1 MSVVVGLL
9 VGCSDDPTSRTEATT
24 TTEARPSTT
33 TTTRPLDP
41 RPGAADLGDPLTPG
55 AGNGGYDVDRYEIDL
70 DVTGEIPQA
79 TTTVTAIATQDL
91 SRYQL
96 DLAGFEVT
104 GVMVGD
110 DPATF
115 TRDGDELIVT
125 PPDPIPDGT
134 RFTTAVDYRGEP
146 GLVADP
152 TAPGRIGWLRGSS
165 GSFVVAEPTG
175 AKAIFPSS
183 DHPSDKATFSI
194 SVRAPRGVT
203 VAANGTAAPP
213 EDDGEAVV
221 WRFDSGDP
229 MATYLLQIA
238 IGDYEVATSEGP
250 SGVTIRHVIARDA
263 PPGTMATLAST
274 ARQLTWFES
283 LFGPYPFEIYGA
295 LVADAPPVF
304 ALETQ
309 TLSIFPKAW
318 FEGEDG
324 SPTMLDAT
332 LAHELAHQWF
342 GNAVTP
348 ARWSDIWLNEGF
360 ATYAQW
366 LWADHA
372 GLRSMDAQVADA
384 LRAAPGWRRKYGP
397 IASPKPGEELFNIGV
412 YDGAALV
419 LVALRRTVGDDVF
432 FSILRTWAT
441 EFDNRSVTTEDFVRL
456 SSRLAGTDLTS
467 FFDAWLY
474 RVEMPPLPR

>member
-1 MSVVVGLL
+1 VVACL
-9 VGCSDDPTSRTEATT
+9 VAGCSDDPAARTKAATT
-24 TTEARPSTT
+24 TETARRSTT
-33 TTTRPLDP
+33 TTRALDP
-41 RPGAADLGDPLTPG
+41 QPGAADVGDPLTPG
-55 AGNGGYDVDRYEIDL
+55 AGNGGYDVERYDLDL
-70 DVTGEIPQA
+70 DVTGETPQA
-79 TTTVTAIATQDL
+79 TTVITATATQDL
-91 SRYQL
+91 SRFHL

-104 GVMVGD
+104 GVKVGD
-110 DPATF
+110 DPALF
-115 TRDGDELIVT
+115 SREGDELIVT
-125 PPDPIPDGT
+125 PPDPIPSGS
-134 RFTTAVDYRGEP
+134 RFATTVAYRGEP
-146 GLVADP
+146 GVVEDP
-152 TAPGRIGWLRGSS
+152 TAPGLIGWLRGSS
-165 GSFVVAEPTG
+165 GSFIVAEPTG
-175 AKAIFPSS
+175 AKAVVPSS
-183 DHPSDKATFSI
+183 DHPSDKAVFSI

-213 EDDGEAVV
+213 QDDGDAVV

-238 IGDYEVATSEGP
+238 IGDYEVTTIEGP
-250 SGVTIRHVIARDA
+250 SGVTIRHVVARDA

-274 ARQLTWFES
+274 ARQLAWFES
-283 LFGPYPFEIYGA
+283 LLGPYPFEIYGA

-318 FEGEDG
+318 FEDEDG

-360 ATYAQW
+360 ATYLQW

-372 GLRSMDAQVADA
+372 GLRSIDAQINEARR
-384 LRAAPGWRRKYGP
+384 LAPGWRRKYGP
-397 IASPKPGEELFNIGV
+397 IASPRPGTELFNIGV

-432 FSILRTWAT
+432 FSILRTWAR
-441 EFDNRSVTTEDFVRL
+441 EFDNRSVTTEDFVQL
-456 SSRLAGTDLTS
+456 SSRQAGTDLTG

-474 RVEMPPLPR
+474 RVEMPPMPR